1 MEGTSDAMPEKRG
14 GRWGRLEAV
23 AVNRLIYLHHS
34 KWPSGQLVDKGV
46 PPPLRRRVKK
56 SVVNGRIDAAG
67 SDQPALVPNSQ
78 AGKNPAGGSS
88 ITLTLVMAG

>member
-34 KWPSGQLVDKGV
+34 KRPSGQLVDKGV
-46 PPPLRRRVKK
+46 PPLVRRHAEK
-56 SVVNGRIDAAG
+56 SVVNGRID
-67 SDQPALVPNSQ
+67 V
-78 AGKNPAGGSS
+78 GGRR
-88 ITLTLVMAG
+88 LPR